1 MNYII
6 DKINTIDNNNL
17 RITIEIVLGIIL
29 PLAVIIVAGA
39 IAATLNSVCALL
51 ILLVIGIGCITWQT
65 LLSEKLI

>member
-51 ILLVIGIGCITWQT
+51 ILLVIGNGCIAWKPW
-65 LLSEKLI
+65 LSEKMI